1 MRYEKVDLYAHFSV
15 ERPEGAL
22 GELTCWYTETS
33 PKVSVSRRRPA
44 VLILPGGAYTWTSP
58 TLPPE
63 HTQRFLC
70 QKYPYC
76 RSGRGG
82 WQRPEF
88 YLVGRCEDPP
98 HRQAQAGIPE
108 PL

>member
-44 VLILPGGAYTWTSP
+44 VLILPGGAAAAPVWWT
-58 TLPPE
+58 
-63 HTQRFLC
+63 
-70 QKYPYC
+70 
-76 RSGRGG
+76 G
-82 WQRPEF
+82 WNFPIS
-88 YLVGRCEDPP
+88 
-98 HRQAQAGIPE
+98 AWTM
-108 PL
+108 